1 MVRFESNAT
10 KVKQRLNQANRTMLN
25 AIGNAA
31 VSHIKPLTPVDT
43 SALIGSITH
52 SSNDKSVR
60 IGSSLV
66 SEMYPIYVH
75 EGTYKM
81 TGRPYIRDGV
91 MRNLGNLRTVAER
104 NYNP

>member
-10 KVKQRLNQANRTMLN
+10 KVKQRLNKANRTMLD
-25 AIGNAA
+25 AIGNAT
-31 VSHIKPLTPVDT
+31 VRHIKPLTQVYT
-43 SALIGSITH
+43 SALLGSMTY
-52 SSNDKSVR
+52 SSNEKSVR
-60 IGSSLV
+60 IDLSLV

>member
-10 KVKQRLNQANRTMLN
+10 QVKRRLNQANRTMLN

-31 VSHIKPLTPVDT
+31 VSHIKPLTPVDLG
-43 SALIGSITH
+43 ALVGSINY
-52 SSNDKSVR
+52 SADDKSVR

-81 TGRPYIRDGV
+81 TGRSYIRDGV
-91 MRNLGNLRTVAER
+91 IRNLGNVRTVAES